1 MILCPPPPHIHT
13 PQGLL
18 DRLLAEVKSGGP
30 GGYGVRR
37 GAAYGVSGVVKG
49 LGIASL
55 KVGGVSCRGGG
66 WVGGGGR
73 EGCTC
78 ACVLR

>member
-1 MILCPPPPHIHT
+1 MILCPRPPPTLT

-55 KVGGVSCRGGG
+55 KASNVVVVGGRG
-66 WVGGGGR
+66 
-73 EGCTC
+73 GCTC
-78 ACVLR
+78 